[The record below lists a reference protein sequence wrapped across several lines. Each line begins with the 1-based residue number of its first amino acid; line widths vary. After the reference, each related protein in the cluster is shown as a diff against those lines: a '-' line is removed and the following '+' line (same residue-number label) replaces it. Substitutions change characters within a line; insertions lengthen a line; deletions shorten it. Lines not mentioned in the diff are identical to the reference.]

1 MNCALVLNLFEALGQ
16 TKTNTGRYDF
26 NYVGQLYQKEGLLT
40 TDLRLI
46 SNNLTDSTHSKR
58 SRGSEQAKITLKNL
72 LRTKEMG
79 GHESLESVS
88 AV

>member
-26 NYVGQLYQKEGLLT
+26 NYVGQLHQKEGLLT

-46 SNNLTDSTHSKR
+46 SNNLTDSSHSKR
-58 SRGSEQAKITLKNL
+58 SRGSE
-72 LRTKEMG
+72 
-79 GHESLESVS
+79 
-88 AV
+88 